1 MADSRKLIFISND
14 DGYTARGINYLAEWL
29 RPLGDII
36 VVAPESGRSGA
47 ACSITASVSVT
58 VRRIKEEP
66 GLSVYACSGTPVDC
80 VKLAFDHILPR
91 RPDIVVSGIN
101 HGDNASLNVHYS
113 GTLGVAAEGAM
124 QRVRSVAFSFC
135 NSDPQ
140 ADMLHLKP
148 YVTDIVA
155 KALLHD
161 MPELTLLNVNF
172 PNVTRFSGVKICT
185 MCHSRWLHDFSKVH
199 IEGRGDYY
207 FLTGNWTNTDPD
219 NTHTDSYALEH
230 GYVAV
235 TPTTLDV
242 SSRELME
249 EVSHWNIGQ

>member
-101 HGDNASLNVHYS
+101 HGDNASINVHYS

-124 QRVRSVAFSFC
+124 QVGG
-135 NSDPQ
+135 
-140 ADMLHLKP
+140 
-148 YVTDIVA
+148 
-155 KALLHD
+155 LLVLQLR
-161 MPELTLLNVNF
+161 P
-172 PNVTRFSGVKICT
+172 SGR
-185 MCHSRWLHDFSKVH
+185 HAS
-199 IEGRGDYY
+199 
-207 FLTGNWTNTDPD
+207 P
-219 NTHTDSYALEH
+219 
-230 GYVAV
+230 
-235 TPTTLDV
+235 
-242 SSRELME
+242 
-249 EVSHWNIGQ
+249 